1 MLEDANTFDAGLSRR
16 LAIKYG
22 MTEHEFLKQSCERL
36 AATRVHSA
44 LNFVRAMSR
53 WWFFYKEEFP
63 APQYSIQ
70 NGRLIGQPGTAS
82 AFISD
87 CLSTAGVIYPEQ
99 HLPEIHDNV
108 CQSIQNALEYER
120 DNPGYPDELDR
131 KSRGAT
137 VHE

>member
-1 MLEDANTFDAGLSRR
+1 
-16 LAIKYG
+16 

-63 APQYSIQ
+63 ASQYSMQ
-70 NGRLIGQPGTAS
+70 GGRLIGKPGTAS

-87 CLSTAGVIYPEQ
+87 CLSAAGVIYPEQ
-99 HLPEIHDNV
+99 RLPEIHDEV
-108 CQSIQNALEYER
+108 YEGIQHVLEHER
-120 DNPGYPDELDR
+120 YNPDSPDELDR

-137 VHE
+137 LQE